1 MKMKKAV
8 GGRLR
13 LLGSLPFFPVFAFLA
28 FGSVALDFFLQKT
41 KKKYKKQ
48 INKNKNR

>member
-1 MKMKKAV
+1 MKIKKAV

-41 KKKYKKQ
+41 KKK
-48 INKNKNR
+48 KNK